1 MCRPNAD
8 SRRKPTHSEG
18 RRVARG
24 LLAGV
29 QDTSVLDLG
38 YDSSAVAVFLAYQWL
53 FSGAG
58 YSTWE
63 LEDYIERSED
73 SPVYFDALWLIV
85 EELGDRGEDFA
96 FNLFMWL
103 QDVVFAKRER
113 PAMKPLAPH
122 RSINSA
128 HLERDVH
135 VQIVVETLRRV
146 RVSPRGKSVSGCRIV
161 ADALDVSE
169 DAVTHIWKQRGW
181 AESYEPMLRKHLDA
195 IS

>member
-38 YDSSAVAVFLAYQWL
+38 YDSSAVASVPAYQWL

-58 YSTWE
+58 YST
-63 LEDYIERSED
+63 
-73 SPVYFDALWLIV
+73 
-85 EELGDRGEDFA
+85 
-96 FNLFMWL
+96 
-103 QDVVFAKRER
+103 
-113 PAMKPLAPH
+113 
-122 RSINSA
+122 NSA
-128 HLERDVH
+128 QLERDVH
-135 VQIVVETLRRV
+135 LQIVVETLRRV

-161 ADALDVSE
+161 AEALDLSE

-195 IS
+195 VSERPGLVYANDT